1 MGFLTLGINKLHVF
15 SDRGSIRRSRKSI
28 RILLRIGPFYII
40 RNRSNG
46 AEPIALFVCI
56 FERINADIQG
66 YTPSELSAQA
76 EQPYTGSQANLWNN
90 LRSVS
95 LGISPEDIQRGRIR
109 YGSERRRFHSFND
122 RYMKENEIEQCVRA
136 VKMYI
141 QEEQPYGI
149 NYLEQ
154 HRIAEEELRSSSP
167 IRLMILVE

>member
-1 MGFLTLGINKLHVF
+1 MDTLILHFRLRGGKKFIVGIK
-15 SDRGSIRRSRKSI
+15 
-28 RILLRIGPFYII
+28 ILISWDFNTY
-40 RNRSNG
+40 G

-66 YTPSELSAQA
+66 FTSSELSVQA
-76 EQPYTGSQANLWNN
+76 EQPYTGSQANLWND

>member
-1 MGFLTLGINKLHVF
+1 M
-15 SDRGSIRRSRKSI
+15 
-28 RILLRIGPFYII
+28 RIGPFYII

-56 FERINADIQG
+56 VERINADIQG
-66 YTPSELSAQA
+66 FTPSELFAQA
-76 EQPYTGSQANLWNN
+76 ERPYTGSQANLRND

-122 RYMKENEIEQCVRA
+122 RYMKENEVEQCVRA

-141 QEEQPYGI
+141 QVEQPYGI

-154 HRIAEEELRSSSP
+154 HGIAEEELRSSSP